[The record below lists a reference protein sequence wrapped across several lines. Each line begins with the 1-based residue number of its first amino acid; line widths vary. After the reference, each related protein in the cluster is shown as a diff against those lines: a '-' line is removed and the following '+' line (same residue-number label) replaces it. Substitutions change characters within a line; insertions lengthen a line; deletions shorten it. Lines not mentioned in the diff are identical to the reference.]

1 MNKVF
6 CSFTGFSFSVYNF
19 HIHMH
24 IHIHIQSVS
33 QLTHL
38 STNFS
43 PLTHKSDSSPYPNT
57 SGTLRFYYFS
67 PTTSNLPQDQDQ
79 LIKTPCFAAYVPTK
93 LIVEFN
99 RIRQLPAPSRI
110 VMHNN
115 IKIKL
120 AIAYLFIKLAMRKV
134 LVAL

>member
-38 STNFS
+38 STN
-43 PLTHKSDSSPYPNT
+43 PNT